1 MATAQAEGL
10 PLSVVIFGATGD
22 LTAHKLIPALYRLF
36 LKGRLPDGARVV
48 GVARSGLSDDQ
59 FRSRV
64 AKPVQQATGSDWHA
78 DKWRDFATRLFY
90 VSADATKTERLTALL
105 DWFKQH
111 ERAGRGRRLYY
122 LSVSPNLYP
131 SIVTALGEAGQSR
144 EEEGGWRRL
153 IIEKPFGRD
162 LSSARALNRVLHRYF
177 DEEQVYRID
186 HYLGKETVQNLLVFR
201 FANTIFEPVWN
212 HNFID
217 HVQINVAEQVT
228 VGSRAG
234 YYDSAGVIRDMI
246 QSHLLQILTF
256 ISLEAPS
263 RFEARALRNEM
274 LKVLEAIPVPTPEEA
289 ARSVVVGQYEGYR
302 KEPDV
307 AADSRTP
314 TFAAVRLRIENW
326 RWQGVPFYLRSGKGL
341 CRRLTEV
348 SVQFRCPPHLMFPLP
363 PGALL
368 QCNRLALY
376 IQPDE
381 GIHLNFQTKV
391 PDTDGV
397 QLSPA
402 DLVFKYRDAYPDRPI
417 PDAYERLILDA
428 IHGDGSL
435 FMRSDNIERAWEIMD
450 PIIAVT
456 EAPGAPPPESYPVG
470 SYGPRSAD
478 EFMAREGRSW
488 LMQCH

>member
-1 MATAQAEGL
+1 MATTHADGL
-10 PLSVVIFGATGD
+10 PLSMVIFGASGD

-48 GVARSGLSDDQ
+48 GVARSSLSDDQ
-59 FRSRV
+59 FRARV
-64 AKPVQQATGSDWHA
+64 AKPVQQVTGSDWHA

-90 VSADATKTERLTALL
+90 VAADATKADRLTALL
-105 DWFKQH
+105 DWFKQR
-111 ERAGRGRRLYY
+111 EPQGAGRRLYY

-131 SIVTALGEAGQSR
+131 SIVTALGEAGLSR
-144 EEEGGWRRL
+144 EENGVWRRL
-153 IIEKPFGRD
+153 IIEKPFGHD
-162 LSSARALNRVLHRYF
+162 LSSARALNRVIHRYF

-217 HVQINVAEQVT
+217 HVQINVSEQGT
-228 VGSRAG
+228 VGSRGG
-234 YYDSAGVIRDMI
+234 YYDDSGVIRDMI

-256 ISLEAPS
+256 ITMEAPS

-274 LKVLEAIPVPTPEEA
+274 LKVLEAIPIPTPEEA
-289 ARSVVVGQYEGYR
+289 ASSVVVGQYDGYR
-302 KEPDV
+302 KEPGIK
-307 AADSRTP
+307 ADSRTP
-314 TFAAVRLRIENW
+314 TFAAVRLRIDNW

-348 SVQFRCPPHLMFPLP
+348 IVQFRCPPHLMFPLP
-363 PGALL
+363 PGTLL
-368 QCNRLALY
+368 QCNRLGLY

-397 QLSPA
+397 QISPA

-435 FMRSDNIERAWEIMD
+435 FMRSDNIERAWEIID
-450 PIIAVT
+450 PILAVT
-456 EAPGAPPPESYPVG
+456 EAPSAPPPEVYPVG
-470 SYGPRSAD
+470 SNGPRRAD
-478 EFMAREGRSW
+478 EFIARDGRSW